1 MLSAR
6 EEHKNRNC
14 EFRYHSIPAVCQYSR
29 KIMYH
34 PVPDDHFQL
43 DLSWLVHVSDKNAR
57 QDHIQRINMPK
68 DN

>member
-1 MLSAR
+1 
-6 EEHKNRNC
+6 
-14 EFRYHSIPAVCQYSR
+14 
-29 KIMYH
+29 MYH